1 MSHNVDR
8 IYALDLVLLWL
19 QLQLWFDPLA
29 WEVPY
34 AVGVAEK
41 RKEGEKKESN
51 WVQNRADLKLWKI
64 LINTLPVYI
73 PTKGQFVIK
82 QQEPPR
88 RNIIIYSISKLS

>member
-34 AVGVAEK
+34 AIGVAEK

-51 WVQNRADLKLWKI
+51 WVQNYADLKLWKI
-64 LINTLPVYI
+64 LLNTLPVYI
-73 PTKGQFVIK
+73 LTKGQFVIK
-82 QQEPPR
+82 QKKPPR
-88 RNIIIYSISKLS
+88 RNIVIYSISKLS